1 MVIIG
6 GANDKRL
13 NVSIEDFKSALETIV
28 DGVRANVPKA
38 KLLFMTNFNR
48 FPNSTNSLGLNDID
62 YVDAMLE
69 VCKNK
74 GVKCFDNYH
83 ESGVTFADWF
93 DEGVAQGTTA
103 NKHISREGYKWLLPI
118 YENLIRGL

>member
-1 MVIIG
+1 MNKITHFNLPENTNKLY
-6 GANDKRL
+6 ANETRS
-13 NVSIEDFKSALETIV
+13 SISLTVEVANSANT
-28 DGVRANVPKA
+28 
-38 KLLFMTNFNR
+38 
-48 FPNSTNSLGLNDID
+48 LGLNDID
-62 YVDAMLE
+62 YVNAMME

-103 NKHISREGYKWLLPI
+103 NKHISKEGYKWLLPI
-118 YENLIRGL
+118 YENLLRGVIKCRIQSRRYVC